1 MLGLTKKAGYGLIAL
16 THLTRRDK
24 QELSS
29 AREIAEQYG
38 LSVSLLMNVMKE
50 LASAGL
56 VESVR
61 GSRGGYRLACD
72 PERVTLMD
80 LVAVLDGPV
89 RLSGCIRHEVEVDDE
104 APCNLIDT
112 CPISDPIHQVQRRIA
127 DCLKQLTLAELVSRA
142 QDKETA
148 AETKAAG

>member
-16 THLTRRDK
+16 THLAKGREQD
-24 QELSS
+24 LSS

-38 LSVSLLMNVMKE
+38 VSVSLLMNVMKE

-72 PERVTLMD
+72 PESVTLMD
-80 LVAVLDGPV
+80 LVTVLDGPV
-89 RLSGCIRHEVEVDDE
+89 RLSGCIRHEAEVNDQS
-104 APCNLIDT
+104 PCNLIDT

-127 DCLKQLTLAELVSRA
+127 DCLKQVTLAELVSRA
-142 QDKETA
+142 RNKETA
-148 AETKAAG
+148 AQTKAAG